1 LGAVLMGRMV
11 MQAVRWGVLGAARF
25 AREQMAP
32 AIHAAEGSV
41 LAALATSDPAK
52 AEGFLSFCPDLT
64 VHPTYESLLADP
76 GIDAV
81 YIPLPNHM
89 HVEWTLKTLAAGK
102 HVLTEKPIALKAR
115 EIDQIIA
122 ARDRSKLLAAEAYMI
137 VHHPQW
143 QRAKEWVEA
152 GEIGDLVHADVAF
165 SFNLTDTGNIR
176 NKPDTGG
183 GSLRDIG
190 VYTFGSVRFVT
201 GAEPVDLSARIRH
214 EGGIDAFAQVAG
226 IMEGPRGRFTYG
238 SMTSMRMYN
247 RQVATFQGTKGMIR
261 LEGGPF
267 NANVNDLAAVE
278 LHQMGN
284 RVTVERFPTANHY
297 KLQVEAFGRSVRTG
311 AAYPCPLE
319 FVRGTQAMIDRVYE
333 VAVAI

>member
-1 LGAVLMGRMV
+1 MKP
-11 MQAVRWGVLGAARF
+11 VRWGVLGAANF
-25 AREQMAP
+25 ARQHMAP
-32 AIHAAEGSV
+32 AIHAAEGAE

-52 AEGFLSFCPDLT
+52 AAGFQAFCAGLT
-64 VHPTYESLLADP
+64 VHSTYEALLADP
-76 GIDAV
+76 TIDAI

-102 HVLTEKPIALKAR
+102 HVLTEKPIAMKAR

-122 ARDRSKLLAAEAYMI
+122 ARDRTKLLAAEAYMI

-143 QRAKEWVEA
+143 QRAKEWFEA

-165 SFNLTDTGNIR
+165 SFNLTDGGNIR
-176 NKPDTGG
+176 NKPETGG

-190 VYTFGSVRFVT
+190 VYTFGCTRFVT
-201 GAEPVDLSARIRH
+201 GAEPVDLSARIHR
-214 EGGIDAFAQVAG
+214 ENGIDAFAQVAG
-226 IMEGPRGRFTYG
+226 VMEGPGGRFTYG

-267 NANVNDLAAVE
+267 NANVNDLAEVE
-278 LHQMGN
+278 LHQNGN
-284 RVTVERFPTANHY
+284 RVTVERFPTANQY
-297 KLQVEAFGRSVRTG
+297 KLQVEAFNRTVRDG
-311 AAYPCPLE
+311 VAYACPLE
-319 FVRGTQAMIDRVYE
+319 FVRGTQAMIDRVYD
-333 VAVAI
+333 VAVDI

>member
-1 LGAVLMGRMV
+1 

-32 AIHAAEGSV
+32 AIHAAEGAK

-52 AEGFLSFCPDLT
+52 AEEFLAFCPDLT
-64 VHPTYESLLADP
+64 VHPGYDALLADP
-76 GIDAV
+76 AVDAV

-102 HVLTEKPIALKAR
+102 HVLTEKPIALRAH
-115 EIDQIIA
+115 EIDRIIA
-122 ARDRSKLLAAEAYMI
+122 ARDRSKLVAAEAYMI

-143 QRAKEWVEA
+143 QRAKEWFEA

-165 SFNLTDTGNIR
+165 SFNLTDGGNIR

-201 GAEPVDLSARIRH
+201 GAEPVDLSARIRR
-214 EGGIDAFAQVAG
+214 EGGIDAFAQVVG

-267 NANVNDLAAVE
+267 NANVNDLAEVE
-278 LHQMGN
+278 LHQEGN
-284 RVTVERFPTANHY
+284 RVTVERFPIANHY
-297 KLQVEAFGRSVRTG
+297 KLQVETFNRSVRTG
-311 AAYPCPLE
+311 VAYPCPLE
-319 FVRGTQAMIDRVYE
+319 FVRGTQAMIDRVYD
-333 VAVAI
+333 VAVDI